1 MAETI
6 SIPEI
11 LTGVALCLLGWTLY
25 WIGLHAIG
33 VAAGGALGAL
43 IGMAVSAIFDPQ
55 GEWTLPIMALCGG
68 LGALV
73 GVFVIKKAH
82 RLVFFIVGLLA
93 GGMAANITWPSVLH
107 ALGDS
112 LSADYHLVARWVFAA
127 VMAVFCGFLMV
138 PFSHYLIIIATSI
151 IGSMLLVLNLDPA
164 YTGPGLVFFFV
175 ASLLIQTLSLRRL
188 GGRRPRPVEPERG

>member
-33 VAAGGALGAL
+33 VAVGGALGAL
-43 IGMAVSAIFDPQ
+43 IGMALGAVFDPQ
-55 GEWTLPIMALCGG
+55 GQWTLPIMAVCGA

-73 GVFVIKKAH
+73 GVFTIKKAH
-82 RLVFFIVGLLA
+82 NLVFFILGLLA
-93 GGMAANITWPSVLH
+93 GGLAASITWPSVV
-107 ALGDS
+107 ALSADF
-112 LSADYHLVARWVFAA
+112 LSADYHLVARWVYIIA
-127 VMAVFCGFLMV
+127 VAIICGLLMV
-138 PFSHYLIIIATSI
+138 PFSRYIIIIVTSL

-175 ASLLIQTLSLRRL
+175 ASLLIQTMSYHRL